1 MNIIVKM
8 FSDPSKLI
16 GVGMAALGLAQ
27 MVLGNKQASYER
39 NAMKDELRKE
49 ITEEILKKRSL

>member
-1 MNIIVKM
+1 MNIFGKLL
-8 FSDPSKLI
+8 SDPSKLI

-39 NAMKDELRKE
+39 KAMKAEIRKEVLDELTK
-49 ITEEILKKRSL
+49 SSN

>member
-1 MNIIVKM
+1 MNVIVKL

-16 GVGMAALGLAQ
+16 GVGTLALGLAQ

-39 NAMKDELRKE
+39 NAMKEELKKE
-49 ITEEILKKRSL
+49 ITEEILKKHSL